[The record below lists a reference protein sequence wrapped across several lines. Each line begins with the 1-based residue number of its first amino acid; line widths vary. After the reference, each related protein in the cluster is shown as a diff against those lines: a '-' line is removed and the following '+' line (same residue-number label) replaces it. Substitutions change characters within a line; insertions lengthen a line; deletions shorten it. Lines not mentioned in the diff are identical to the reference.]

1 MKRWAVIFRSPL
13 GQIDP
18 EILHAFQNYWVEPRR
33 MEARRLLQQAMK
45 NGEIRSDLNPD
56 TILDIFYGP
65 LYLRLLVRNT
75 LLTESF
81 VDLVFDIV
89 LSGLGK

>member
-1 MKRWAVIFRSPL
+1 MGRYISQPARPNRPGNPPCLSEL
-13 GQIDP
+13 
-18 EILHAFQNYWVEPRR
+18 LVEPRR